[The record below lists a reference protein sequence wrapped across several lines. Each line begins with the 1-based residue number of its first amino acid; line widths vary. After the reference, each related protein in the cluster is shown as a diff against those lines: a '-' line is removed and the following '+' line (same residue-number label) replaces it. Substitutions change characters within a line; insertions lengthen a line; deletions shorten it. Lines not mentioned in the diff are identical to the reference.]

1 MDVASTPAVAAPA
14 APRPAVDSVWG
25 RDGFGF
31 DDLLDVVNP
40 LQHLPGVS
48 QVYRRLS
55 GDDIGMLPRIAGG
68 MLFGGPVGAATAMV
82 SAGIEAGTGDGP
94 LAYALAALAAEKAA
108 PPAPPPSPRR
118 VAAAYAP
125 PPAPTPHAPGSES
138 PPPPVAA
145 EPPPLEWTPPLS
157 GARTR
162 LLAEIE
168 RTRATAG

>member
-1 MDVASTPAVAAPA
+1 MDVSSTPAGAATA
-14 APRPAVDSVWG
+14 ARAPAVDSVWG

-94 LAYALAALAAEKAA
+94 LAYALAALEAEAAA
-108 PPAPPPSPRR
+108 PPPPPPSPRR
-118 VAAAYAP
+118 VAEAYASAP
-125 PPAPTPHAPGSES
+125 SPTPHAP
-138 PPPPVAA
+138 PPAVAA

-157 GARTR
+157 GAHAR
-162 LLAEIE
+162 LSAEIE
-168 RTRATAG
+168 RARATAG

>member
-1 MDVASTPAVAAPA
+1 MDVSSTPAGAATA
-14 APRPAVDSVWG
+14 ARAPAVDSVWG

-40 LQHLPGVS
+40 LQHLPVVS

-94 LAYALAALAAEKAA
+94 LAHGLAALQAGDVA
-108 PPAPPPSPRR
+108 PPAPPPRQ
-118 VAAAYAP
+118 VAEAYAR
-125 PPAPTPHAPGSES
+125 PPAPTPHAPGSGDR
-138 PPPPVAA
+138 PPAVAG
-145 EPPPLEWTPPLS
+145 EPRPSEWTPPLS
-157 GARTR
+157 GAHAR

-168 RTRATAG
+168 RTRGTAG